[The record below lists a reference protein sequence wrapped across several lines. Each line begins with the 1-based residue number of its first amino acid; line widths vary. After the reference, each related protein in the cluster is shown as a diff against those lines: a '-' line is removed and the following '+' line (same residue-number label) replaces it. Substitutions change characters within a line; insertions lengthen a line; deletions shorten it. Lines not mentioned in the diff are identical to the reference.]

1 MKKSNPPRRIIFAAT
16 VLTLLMCGV
25 LLVRHSLTKPDGGEA
40 PAVSRK
46 GATGSAKDS
55 PAPTAA
61 AREREEATLT
71 YTSQHSGE
79 NLRIAMDR
87 FMACNNDGVGE
98 IMILNPPATPAN
110 LQKRLAEYEAPR
122 GIYPVAS
129 DANNPSGAYVVIT
142 SEIRAK
148 IPRELAGRFAREN
161 GLTIH
166 AMPEYAPD
174 WVVFSAVNPFEA
186 MEKISSIRSEP
197 AVGEADILVGRR
209 LVPMALPNDPLIG
222 NQWHL
227 KRSGAAVAGTDM
239 NVEDAWNYAGGP
251 GAGSR
256 GRGVFIGILDDSMQV
271 SHPDFVGNVDTS
283 IDFDFLGN
291 DGNPSPVL
299 SIDNHGTAVG
309 GVAASRGN
317 NALGSSG
324 VAPEATLV
332 GMRMLGSM
340 TTDLVIADAFDHRKD
355 VIQVK
360 NNSWGPL
367 FDPPE
372 FPSFAKL
379 EPLEAAAL
387 KNAATEGRGGKGT
400 IFTFAAGNDGDVED
414 SANYSEYTSSI
425 YTIAVGATT
434 SKGTRAF
441 YSEPGAN
448 LVITAPSGGSPGHPL
463 DDGGLGITTAD
474 RTGNDGYAPGDY
486 TNSFNGTSS
495 SCPAVSGGIAVML
508 EKNPNL
514 GWRDVQAILINSA
527 VKFNPTDPGWLTNAA
542 GLHFNNDYGAG
553 LMDVTAAVNLAATWE
568 NLGPQSSVVST
579 KSNVGLSIPDN
590 NSAGRDVLF
599 NLPGSNI
606 ITEHVTLRLSVSH
619 TARGDLE
626 ITLFSPSGTAS
637 RLTEVRSDNDDNIS
651 NFTFSTVQNWGENS
665 SGVWTLKVADRKS
678 AANTNGGTITNAELT
693 VYGVFAPPVNPPPDV
708 RIAAPTGGSVFSPG
722 VGYTVS
728 VDATDVDIDKNPDT
742 VTKVDLYENGVLVAT
757 DLTAPYVFPRNPAN
771 GFYNYVAKATDSEG
785 LEGESSSVLVIVKNQ
800 TPVIASATLNAGS
813 QAFDDLPITV
823 STLNASDPESDTMTF
838 SYDWEFSVDDKTFAS
853 SGLTGDTLV
862 PNPDHSGKL
871 WRCVITANDGNTT
884 STPFVTSVVNLL
896 DRPSALPV
904 RPGGAYSYQSGLVL
918 KGDTLLINRQAVIHE
933 FSQGPPGGTSEW
945 IEILTLKDGSLSD
958 WSVADSFGNTLQFAS
973 GAWDNIPAGTLI
985 VVYNGVPTKDRLL
998 PADSFDTSTGA
1009 VVVSSS
1015 DEDFFTPTSAWP
1027 TLDNAE
1033 DAIFLSNSAGLQI
1046 HAVSYGNSIAAS
1058 PNVGQ
1063 VRSGE
1068 AAYFAGQSDAGANL
1082 ANEWLRTTSST
1093 SRTSSFSAAPLAIFP
1108 GAVFTNGQYRQDF
1121 DVEPGA
1127 SGTFFP
1133 TGWSAYSVNIGLTQ
1147 TTNFD
1152 DLLLATQQSSAG
1164 GVFNFGSR
1172 IGMLASTNATT
1183 KRFDPGFFALAL
1195 DNTRNLTGL
1204 EISYDIIKA
1213 TEQRRS
1219 MQMTLEYAT
1228 GNPENTGTIW
1238 TPVAGT
1244 TYISGN
1250 SPTGTRTR
1258 YTNIPLPAIF
1268 QNRESPIYLRWLY
1281 RTAINNPGSGFP
1293 DALTIDNVLISSD
1306 SSPNIFMT
1314 LSVDPSTIAET
1325 DGENA
1330 SVGTITLS
1338 EPLSVNL
1345 TLGISSS
1352 DTGEATVPASV
1363 VIPAGNTTVTF
1374 PISAFDDIFA
1384 DGTQSPTI
1392 TVSAPGFLNVSQVIS
1407 VTDNEPAQIGVTP
1420 ALPNNLSNATFVTRI
1435 REDKIT
1441 EPSTFRL
1448 ATGSVLPDGL
1458 TLDTTTGLI
1467 SGTVSPTA
1475 SLGSYTVV
1483 IERRNVVDGFTSQTI
1498 VIVVSQSVSVSYS
1511 QWISGFGVTDNSVT
1525 GDSEN
1530 DFLPN
1535 LVEYA
1540 LGSHPD
1546 HIDNPS
1552 PIVSGKESNSISIT
1566 YTKSKNVVDVTLVAE
1581 WSPSLESNSWETAG
1595 IVHQVMIDGVD
1606 SQTIRSTITIDPARA
1621 AKFMRLR
1628 AILPPPPK

>member
-1 MKKSNPPRRIIFAAT
+1 MKKSNPPRRILFYAAA
-16 VLTLLMCGV
+16 LTLLLCGV
-25 LLVRHSLTKPDGGEA
+25 FLARHSMTNPEGGASA
-40 PAVSRK
+40 PVSRK
-46 GATGSAKDS
+46 DATGSAKDN

-71 YTSQHSGE
+71 YTSEHSGE

-87 FMACNNDGVGE
+87 FMACDNEGDGE
-98 IMILNPPATPAN
+98 IMALNPPATPAN
-110 LQKRLAEYEAPR
+110 LKKRLAEYEAPR
-122 GIYPVAS
+122 GIFPVAS
-129 DANNPSGAYVVIT
+129 DANNPSGEYVVIT

-174 WVVFSAVNPFEA
+174 WVVFSAADPFEA

-239 NVEDAWNYAGGP
+239 NVEDAWNYAGGA

-271 SHPDFVGNVDTS
+271 SHPDFVGNVDTT

-299 SIDNHGTAVG
+299 SSDNHGTAVG

-332 GMRMLGSM
+332 GMRMLGDL
-340 TTDLVIADAFDHRKD
+340 TTDLVIADAFDHQKD

-360 NNSWGPL
+360 NNSWGPNL
-367 FDPPE
+367 P
-372 FPSFAKL
+372 FAKMD
-379 EPLEAAAL
+379 PLESAAL
-387 KNAATEGRGGKGT
+387 KKAATEGRGGKGT

-425 YTIAVGATT
+425 YTIAVGATS
-434 SKGTRAF
+434 SKGTRTF

-448 LVITAPSGGSPGHPL
+448 LVISAPSGNVPGHPL

-474 RTGNDGYAPGDY
+474 RTGNDGYVPGDY
-486 TNSFNGTSS
+486 NNRFNGTSS

-568 NLGPQSSVVST
+568 NLGPQTSVVST

-606 ITEHVTLRLSVSH
+606 ITEHVTVRLSVSH

-637 RLTEVRSDNDDNIS
+637 RLTEVRADNDDNYS

-722 VGYTVS
+722 VGYTVL
-728 VDATDVDIDKNPDT
+728 VEATDVDIDKNPDT
-742 VTKVDLYENGVLVAT
+742 VAKVDLYENGVLVAT
-757 DLTAPYVFPRNPAN
+757 DLTAPYEFPRNPAN
-771 GFYNYVAKATDSEG
+771 GFYNYVAKATDSES
-785 LEGESSSVLVIVKNQ
+785 LEGESSAVFVVVKNQ
-800 TPVIASATLNAGS
+800 TPVIASATLNAGN
-813 QAFDDLPITV
+813 QAFDDLPLTV
-823 STLNASDPESDTMTF
+823 TAVNASDPESEPITF
-838 SYDWEFSVDDKTFAS
+838 SYNWEFSVDDKTFAS
-853 SGLTGDTLV
+853 SGLTGATLAPD
-862 PNPDHSGKL
+862 PNHSGKL
-871 WRCVITANDGNTT
+871 WRCVITATDGNTT
-884 STPFVTSVVNLL
+884 STPFTTGAVNLL
-896 DRPSALPV
+896 DRPSTLPV

-958 WSVADSFGNTLQFAS
+958 WSIADSFGNTLKFAS

-985 VVYNGVPTKDRLL
+985 VVYNGGPTKDRLL

-1058 PNVGQ
+1058 PNVGS

-1082 ANEWLRTTSST
+1082 AGEWLRTTSSA
-1093 SRTSSFSAAPLAIFP
+1093 SRTSSFSVAPSAIFP

-1127 SGTFFP
+1127 LGTFFP

-1152 DLLLATQQSSAG
+1152 DLLLPSAASSAG

-1172 IGMLASTNATT
+1172 IGMLASTQTLT
-1183 KRFDPGFFALAL
+1183 KRFDPGFIALAL

-1213 TEQRRS
+1213 TEQPRS
-1219 MQMTLEYAT
+1219 MEMTLQYAT
-1228 GNPENTGTIW
+1228 GNPDNTGTVW
-1238 TPVAGT
+1238 TSVAGT
-1244 TYISGN
+1244 THISGN
-1250 SPTGTRTR
+1250 SPKGTLTR
-1258 YTNIPLPAIF
+1258 FTNVPLPAIF

-1281 RTAINNPGSGFP
+1281 RTTLNNSSSGAP
-1293 DALTIDNVLISSD
+1293 DALTIDNVIISTD

-1314 LSVDPSTIAET
+1314 LAVDPSIIAET

-1345 TLGISSS
+1345 TLAISSS
-1352 DTGEATVPASV
+1352 DTGEVTVPASV
-1363 VIPAGNTTVTF
+1363 VIPAGDVTATF

-1384 DGTQSPTI
+1384 DGSQYPTI
-1392 TVSAPGFLNVSQVIS
+1392 TVSAPGFLNVSQVIT

-1420 ALPNNLSNATFVTRI
+1420 ALPNNISNAAFVSRI

-1448 ATGSVLPDGL
+1448 SDSSVLPDGL
-1458 TLDTTTGLI
+1458 TLDTATGLI

-1475 SLGSYTVV
+1475 ALGSYTVV

-1498 VIVVSQSVSVSYS
+1498 VIVVSQTVFLSYS
-1511 QWISGFGVTDNSVT
+1511 QWISGFDVADKSVT

-1540 LGSHPD
+1540 LGSNPG

-1552 PIVSGKESNSISIT
+1552 PVIAGNEGDSISIT
-1566 YTKSKNVVDVTLVAE
+1566 YTKSKNVAEVTLVAE
-1581 WSPSLESNSWETAG
+1581 WSPSLESDSWLTDG
-1595 IVHQVMIDGVD
+1595 VVHQVMIDGVD
-1606 SQTIRSTITIDPARA
+1606 SQTIKSTVTIDPAHA

-1628 AILPPPPK
+1628 AILPPPPE

>member
-1 MKKSNPPRRIIFAAT
+1 MKKSNPPRRVLFSVTALIF
-16 VLTLLMCGV
+16 LLCGV
-25 LLVRHSLTKPDGGEA
+25 LVLKHSLTKPEGG
-40 PAVSRK
+40 PSTLTSPK
-46 GATGSAKDS
+46 DATGSAKER

-79 NLRIAMDR
+79 NLRIATDR
-87 FMACNNDGVGE
+87 FMACNNNGAGE
-98 IMILNPPATPAN
+98 IMALDPPATPAN
-110 LQKRLAEYEAPR
+110 LKKRLAEYEAPR
-122 GIYPVAS
+122 GIFPVAFN
-129 DANNPSGAYVVIT
+129 ANNPSAGYVVIT

-148 IPRELAGRFAREN
+148 MPRDQAGRFAREN

-174 WVVFSAVNPFEA
+174 WVVFSAADPFEA

-197 AVGEADILVGRR
+197 VVGEADILVGRR

-227 KRSGAAVAGTDM
+227 KRSGAALPGTDM
-239 NVEDAWNYAGGP
+239 NVEDAWNYAGGS

-256 GRGVFIGILDDSMQV
+256 GRGVFIGILDDAMQV
-271 SHPDFVGNVDTS
+271 SHPDFVGNVDTT

-299 SIDNHGTAVG
+299 ATDSHGTAVG
-309 GVAASRGN
+309 GVAGSRGN

-332 GMRMLGSM
+332 GMRMLGDL
-340 TTDLVIADAFDHRKD
+340 TTDLVIADAFDHQRD

-360 NNSWGPL
+360 NNSWGPNL
-367 FDPPE
+367 P
-372 FPSFAKL
+372 FAKM

-387 KNAATEGRGGKGT
+387 ANATVNGRNGKGT

-425 YTIAVGATT
+425 YTIAVGATS
-434 SKGTRAF
+434 SKGTRTF

-448 LVITAPSGGSPGHPL
+448 LVITAPSGNVPGHPL

-486 TNSFNGTSS
+486 NNGFNGTSS

-527 VKFNPTDPGWLTNAA
+527 VKFNPADPGWLTNAA

-553 LMDVTAAVNLAATWE
+553 LMDVTAATDLAATWE
-568 NLGPQSSVVST
+568 NLGPHTSVVST
-579 KSNVGLSIPDN
+579 KSNINLSIPN
-590 NSAGRDVLF
+590 NTSSGRDVLF

-606 ITEHVTLRLSVSH
+606 ITEHVTLRLSVNH

-637 RLTEVRSDNDDNIS
+637 RLTEVRADNDDNYS

-665 SGVWTLKVADRKS
+665 SGIWTLKVADRKS

-693 VYGVFAPPVNPPPDV
+693 VFGVFAPPVNPPPDV

-722 VGYTVS
+722 VGYTVL
-728 VDATDVDIDKNPDT
+728 VEATDVDIDKNPDT
-742 VTKVDLYENGVLVAT
+742 VAKVDLYENGVLVAT
-757 DLTAPYVFPRNPAN
+757 DLTAPYEFPRNPAN
-771 GFYNYVAKATDSEG
+771 GFYNYVAKATDSES
-785 LEGESSSVLVIVKNQ
+785 LEGESSTVFIVVKNQ
-800 TPVIASATLNAGS
+800 TPVITAATLNAGS
-813 QAFDDLPITV
+813 QAFDDLPLTV
-823 STLNASDPESDTMTF
+823 TAVSASDPESDPITF
-838 SYDWEFSVDDKTFAS
+838 SYDWEFSVDDKTFTS
-853 SGLTGDTLV
+853 SGLTGATLL
-862 PNPDHSGKL
+862 PNPDQSSKL
-871 WRCVITANDGNTT
+871 WRCVITATDGNTVST
-884 STPFVTSVVNLL
+884 SFTIGVVNLL

-918 KGDTLLINRQAVIHE
+918 RGDTLLINRHAVIHE
-933 FSQGPPGGTSEW
+933 FSQGPAGGTSEW
-945 IEILTLKDGSLSD
+945 VEILTLKDGSLTD
-958 WSVADSFGNTLQFAS
+958 WSLADSFGNTLNFAS

-985 VVYNGVPTKDRLL
+985 VIYNGGLPKDRLL
-998 PADSFDTSTGA
+998 PADSFDTSSGA

-1015 DEDFFTPTSAWP
+1015 DENFFTQSSVWP

-1033 DAIFLSNSAGLQI
+1033 DAIFLRDSADLQI

-1058 PNVGQ
+1058 PNVGS

-1093 SRTSSFSAAPLAIFP
+1093 SRTSSFSIAPSAIFP

-1121 DVEPGA
+1121 DAEPGA
-1127 SGTFFP
+1127 LGTFFP
-1133 TGWSAYSVNIGLTQ
+1133 TGWSAYSVDIAQTQ

-1152 DLLLATQQSSAG
+1152 DLLLTSQTSAAG

-1172 IGMLASTNATT
+1172 IGMLASTNTLT
-1183 KRFDPGFFALAL
+1183 KRFDPGFIALAL

-1204 EISYDIIKA
+1204 KISYDIIKV
-1213 TEQRRS
+1213 TEQPRS
-1219 MQMTLEYAT
+1219 MEMSLQYAT
-1228 GNPENTGTIW
+1228 GNPENTGTVW
-1238 TPVAGT
+1238 TSIAGA
-1244 TYISGN
+1244 TYLSGT
-1250 SPTGTRTR
+1250 SPKGTLAR

-1281 RTAINNPGSGFP
+1281 RTALNTPTANAP
-1293 DALTIDNVLISSD
+1293 DALTIDNILISTD

-1314 LSVDPSTIAET
+1314 LSVNPSTIAET
-1325 DGENA
+1325 DGINA

-1352 DTGEATVPASV
+1352 DTGEVTVPASV
-1363 VIPAGNTTVTF
+1363 VIPAGGLTATF

-1384 DGTQSPTI
+1384 DGPQYPTI
-1392 TVSAPGFLNVSQVIS
+1392 AVSAPGFLNVSKVIT

-1420 ALPNNLSNATFVTRI
+1420 ALPNNLSNATFVSRI

-1448 ATGSVLPDGL
+1448 SDSTLLPEGL
-1458 TLDTTTGLI
+1458 TLDTATGLI

-1475 SLGSYTVV
+1475 ALGSYTVV

-1498 VIVVSQSVSVSYS
+1498 VIVVSQTVFLSYS
-1511 QWISGFGVTDNSVT
+1511 QWISGFEVADHSVT

-1540 LGSHPD
+1540 LGSHPG

-1552 PIVSGKESNSISIT
+1552 HVISGKESNSISIT
-1566 YTKSKNVVDVTLVAE
+1566 YAKSKNVVDVTLVAE
-1581 WSPSLESNSWETAG
+1581 WSPSLESDSWLTDG

-1606 SQTIRSTITIDPARA
+1606 SQTIKSTVTIDPAHD

-1628 AILPPPPK
+1628 AILPPPPN